1 MKRPRHIWLAFAAC
15 AAVVLAAMAWISVT
29 TLRLEREQADADRR
43 AVVQEKIRLALWRME
58 SALAPMTARE
68 NTRPYFAYTA
78 FHAVDRAYTRMFAEI
93 RPHEVLTPSPLL
105 TFQSRRILLHFQFN
119 PAGELT
125 SPQVPAGNQRDLAE
139 TGYTTHQ
146 RIDAD
151 AKRLAHLKKLLECKT
166 LLAALPASD
175 PPPRL
180 VAALPQVSD
189 RAGQDP
195 LAQQLA
201 RNESEFR
208 ARGAAARRARV
219 SQVDRA
225 RNVKDPAAVRENAL
239 RPVWLG
245 RTLVLARRVRV
256 NGGEYVQGCWLD
268 WPQIRRWLLADTADL
283 VPNADLRPAA
293 PGGDGDDHQK
303 YLLAALP
310 VELLPGRVPGEPP
323 AGVSP
328 VSVSLAIAWG
338 CVLLGAGAVALVL
351 HGSVTL
357 SERRGAFVSAVTHE
371 LRTPL
376 TTFRLYTDMLA
387 GDMITDEDKRR
398 DYLRRLNQESE
409 RLSHLVENVLL
420 YARLAGTR
428 GWKDLTTITLGE
440 LVDRS
445 GDRLAIRAERAGMTL
460 TTDGP
465 AEAMQTP
472 VRVDVSA
479 VEQILFNLVD
489 NACKYA
495 ARAENNTI
503 HVEVA
508 RRDGLGQIRVR
519 DHGPGIEKSE
529 TRRLYRPFHKSAHE
543 AARAAPGVGLGLAL
557 SRRLARDMRGDLHLA
572 DTNAETNGAC
582 FILSLPLAAETSA

>member
-1 MKRPRHIWLAFAAC
+1 MKRPRHIWLAFAGC

-58 SALAPMTARE
+58 LALAPMTARE

-78 FHAVDRAYTRMFAEI
+78 FHPVDRAYTRMFAEI

-105 TFQSRRILLHFQFN
+105 TYQSRQILLHFQFD
-119 PAGELT
+119 PAGALT

-151 AKRLAHLKKLLECKT
+151 AKRLAQLRTLLSAKP

-175 PPPRL
+175 PPPSAI
-180 VAALPQVSD
+180 AAAPHSP
-189 RAGQDP
+189 DP
-195 LAQQLA
+195 ANRDALAQQIA

-208 ARGAAARRARV
+208 ARGAAARRARA

-225 RNVKDPAAVRENAL
+225 LNVKDPGAVRENAL
-239 RPVWLG
+239 QPVWVG
-245 RTLVLARRVRV
+245 QTLVLARRVRV
-256 NGGEYVQGCWLD
+256 NGDEYVQGCWLD
-268 WPQIRRWLLADTADL
+268 WPEIRRWLLADTADL
-283 VPNADLRPAA
+283 VPHADLRLAVP
-293 PGGDGDDHQK
+293 GDGDDHEQRN
-303 YLLAALP
+303 LLAALP
-310 VELLPGRVPGEPP
+310 VELLPGEVPIELP
-323 AGVSP
+323 AAVSP
-328 VSVSLAIAWG
+328 VGVSLTIAWG

-387 GDMITDEDKRR
+387 GGMITDEDKRR
-398 DYLRRLNQESE
+398 DYIRRLNQESE

-420 YARLAGTR
+420 YARLSGTR
-428 GWKDLTTITLGE
+428 RWKDLSTITLGE

-445 GDRLAIRAERAGMTL
+445 RDRLTTRAERADMAL

-465 AEAMQTP
+465 AEALQTS
-472 VRVDVSA
+472 VRVDISA
-479 VEQILFNLVD
+479 VEQILLNLVD